1 MHWRLQHRHMILV
14 RQTILNQCIVVA
26 VVQDAPINAGLVVR
40 QLVLGSVK
48 EQVTHVHII
57 NVVAD
62 G

>member
-1 MHWRLQHRHMILV
+1 M
-14 RQTILNQCIVVA
+14 VV

-48 EQVTHVHII
+48 EQVTPVHII

-62 G
+62 GWLDVLMPTSHLQHNSKE